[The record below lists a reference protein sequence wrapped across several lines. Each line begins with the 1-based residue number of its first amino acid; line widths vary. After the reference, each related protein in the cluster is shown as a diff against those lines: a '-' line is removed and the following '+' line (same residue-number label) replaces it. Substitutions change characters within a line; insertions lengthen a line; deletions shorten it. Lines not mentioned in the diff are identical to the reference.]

1 MSSIHFLREGGDE
14 NYADCKNHNLPI
26 IEATEKFAQ
35 FAVQFHETGPKINSD
50 IPVFESG
57 KYKYVVLE
65 VNAGEENKK
74 FPKAG
79 YYIIVGMT
87 PRNCADMFGIYY

>member
-1 MSSIHFLREGGDE
+1 MSNIHFLKEGGDN
-14 NYADCKNHNLPI
+14 NYACCKKNNLSI
-26 IEATEKFAQ
+26 AEATEKFAQ
-35 FAVQFHETGPKINSD
+35 FAVQFYEIGPQINPD
-50 IPVFESG
+50 TPVLKSS

-65 VNAGEENKK
+65 VKAGEENKK

-87 PRNCADMFGIYY
+87 PRNCADLLEIYY